1 MRNMRWTI
9 DILLVVVLLCFLFS
23 MSYFIG
29 GSLEMFPTEEQKEK
43 TKITALLLE
52 IAFAL
57 IAVLLVVVRLKITR
71 KLNAEK

>member
-1 MRNMRWTI
+1 
-9 DILLVVVLLCFLFS
+9 
-23 MSYFIG
+23 
-29 GSLEMFPTEEQKEK
+29 MFPTEEQKEK
-43 TKITALLLE
+43 TKITALLLG